1 MFWLCRSCNRQ
12 THSHSTYLGC
22 KSNQIRFEIWE
33 NRINGQYSSFLLSNT
48 IDAELMRKIE
58 NFLQILNFKSVK
70 TFLFSLKLWH
80 KPFVPLQDN
89 LLRQDSFQDGKKQ
102 FWQFWFVQV
111 PLRWC
116 GSILGDNYMQWQAV
130 VLIKCNNNLMQYIRG
145 FVCAY
150 HPSAPGSNPKHTI

>member
-1 MFWLCRSCNRQ
+1 MLTLKRRKSSLLDFQSKDSRERPNIKDGLNDSLVSTKWRKSMFWLCRSCNRQ

-102 FWQFWFVQV
+102 FWQFWFVIIFTTSKRD
-111 PLRWC
+111 RW
-116 GSILGDNYMQWQAV
+116 S
-130 VLIKCNNNLMQYIRG
+130 
-145 FVCAY
+145 
-150 HPSAPGSNPKHTI
+150 

>member
-1 MFWLCRSCNRQ
+1 MVSTKWRKSMFWLCRSCNRH
-12 THSHSTYLGC
+12 THSRTRTYLGC

-33 NRINGQYSSFLLSNT
+33 NRINGQSSSVSLSNK

-89 LLRQDSFQDGKKQ
+89 LLRQDSFQNGKSNFNNFDNFDLLSSLLLQKEIGG
-102 FWQFWFVQV
+102 V
-111 PLRWC
+111 RWC
-116 GSILGDNYMQWQAV
+116 VYHHNY
-130 VLIKCNNNLMQYIRG
+130 Y
-145 FVCAY
+145 
-150 HPSAPGSNPKHTI
+150 S